1 MMHFFNVRR
10 SRKPDFEEE
19 FSRLMAVLNAE
30 AIPSGMRREAISLI
44 QIVQA
49 SFSDSKFRGTCVT
62 IDDLYEEV
70 LPGWKKNGVKMD
82 LQNFLL
88 FAEITFN
95 LIAEIGDT
103 VRVAD
108 YSSLLSCYRSSVE
121 TKIADVLISID
132 RALDKIGYEMRRMD
146 SEDCSVAVKKDVVL
160 NTIAEEKPTL
170 QSLIVGYRRA
180 KVGKDI
186 EARRS
191 MLNEIAREI
200 EPLLSDKRLKLR
212 CGKLVS
218 DISCVLNNFHIRHN
232 NTDDGKWKK
241 PAISKLR
248 DSKIS
253 ETFDSLFNMII
264 ALMAEAQAAAAIENV
279 EEVMKL
285 VCPRDKE

>member
-1 MMHFFNVRR
+1 MTHFFNVRR
-10 SRKPDFEEE
+10 SRKPDLAEE
-19 FSRLMAVLNAE
+19 FNRLMAVLNAE
-30 AIPSGMRREAISLI
+30 AIPSGMRHDAISLI
-44 QIVQA
+44 QITQA
-49 SFSDSKFRGTCVT
+49 TFSNSKFRGTCATV
-62 IDDLYEEV
+62 DDLYEEV
-70 LPGWKKNGVKMD
+70 LPGWREGRFKMN

-88 FAEITFN
+88 FVETTFN
-95 LIAEIGDT
+95 LVAEIGDT

-132 RALDKIGYEMRRMD
+132 RALDKIGYEMRHID
-146 SEDCSVAVKKDVVL
+146 SEGCSVAVKKEEIL

-180 KVGKDI
+180 KSRKDI

-191 MLNEIAREI
+191 ILNEIAREI

-264 ALMAEAQAAAAIENV
+264 ALMAEAQAATAIENV